1 LPQGGRTF
9 NKEAFVPSPL
19 FNFLF
24 LVALFVPAAM
34 YIGGVLILIASLVL
48 HHWRAAH
55 PRAQM
60 TEAHAH

>member
-1 LPQGGRTF
+1 
-9 NKEAFVPSPL
+9 VPSPL

-34 YIGGVLILIASLVL
+34 YIAGVLILIASLVL
-48 HHWRAAH
+48 DHWRVQH
-55 PRAQM
+55 PRAQV

>member
-1 LPQGGRTF
+1 
-9 NKEAFVPSPL
+9 VPSPL

-48 HHWRAAH
+48 DHWRAAH
-55 PRAQM
+55 PRAQV